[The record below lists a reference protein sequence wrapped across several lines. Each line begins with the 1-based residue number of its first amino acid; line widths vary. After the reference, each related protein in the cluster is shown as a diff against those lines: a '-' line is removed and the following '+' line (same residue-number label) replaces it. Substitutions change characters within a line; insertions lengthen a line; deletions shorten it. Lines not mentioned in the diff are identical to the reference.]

1 MPASGHLLEIKMS
14 RSLSVAL
21 SAPLVLLLLA
31 GCGSHAVPVSG
42 SHSPTDP
49 ASIKLYS
56 KEPKK
61 YEMLG
66 YVRVTKNV
74 AYGENFSADVPV
86 DDAKAQAA
94 AKGATGLLLWFPEKE
109 RQDMVLAT
117 AAYKGQFYQF
127 LIQRTPTR
135 TFLSKAIYVI
145 EE

>member
-1 MPASGHLLEIKMS
+1 MS
-14 RSLSVAL
+14 RFLSAAL

-31 GCGSHAVPVSG
+31 GCGSHVVPASG
-42 SHSPTDP
+42 THSPTDP

-66 YVRVTKNV
+66 FVRVTKNV
-74 AYGENFSADVPV
+74 AYAENFSADVPV

-94 AKGATGLLLWFPEKE
+94 AKGANGLLLWFPEKE

-127 LIQRTPTR
+127 LLPRKPPEA
-135 TFLSKAIYVI
+135 FLY
-145 EE
+145 